1 MIFIFSTELI
11 MTIPTEITSPQF
23 KQLKTSFISWLQ
35 TLNYSEETIKTR
47 KRNVKEFLL
56 YLERCQIT
64 TIESISDYKAK
75 RFKRYLKRRENKL
88 YGSGLMNASINVGIS
103 SVNKFFGYLQQI
115 GKPTPE
121 NLEYVEQ
128 RYKPRNILTLN
139 EINQLYETTY
149 QTHHFA
155 NAETKAK
162 QEAVSQRDR
171 AMLSIYYGCGLRKSE
186 GTNLKTSDI
195 LTERKLIFVRK
206 GKGSKERYVPV
217 TENNLKHITEYLQNG
232 RNLLLNQ
239 NESDSFFINQYG
251 TACSDQALSAR
262 LDRLVKNSNNSILQ
276 AKKPSLHTL
285 RHSIATHL
293 LQQGMNI
300 ELIQKFLGHQSLEST
315 QIYTHIANE
324 M

>member
-1 MIFIFSTELI
+1 M
-11 MTIPTEITSPQF
+11 IPTEILSSQF
-23 KQLKTSFISWLQ
+23 KQLETSFINWLQ

-47 KRNVKEFLL
+47 KRNIKEFLL

-64 TIESISDYKAK
+64 TIESISGYKTK
-75 RFKRYLKRRENKL
+75 RFVRYLKRRENKL

-103 SVNKFFGYLQQI
+103 SVNKLFEYLGQT

-121 NLEYVEQ
+121 NLTYVEE
-128 RYKPRNILTLN
+128 RYKPRNILTLK

-171 AMLSIYYGCGLRKSE
+171 AMLCIYYGCGLRKSE
-186 GTNLKTSDI
+186 GTNLVVNDI
-195 LTERKLIFVRK
+195 LTERKLIHVRK
-206 GKGSKERYVPV
+206 GKGSKERYIPV
-217 TENNLKHITEYLQNG
+217 TENNLKHITGYLQNG
-232 RNLLLNQ
+232 RNLLLTE

-251 TACSDQALSAR
+251 TACSDQALSDR
-262 LDRLVKNSNNSILQ
+262 LDKLVKRSHNSSLQ
-276 AKKPSLHTL
+276 NKKPTLHTL

-293 LQQGMNI
+293 LQQGMEI
-300 ELIQKFLGHQSLEST
+300 EMIQQFLGHASLEST
-315 QIYTHIANE
+315 QLYTHILNE
-324 M
+324 L

>member
-1 MIFIFSTELI
+1 
-11 MTIPTEITSPQF
+11 MTIPTEIISPQF
-23 KQLKTSFISWLQ
+23 KQLEISFANWLQ
-35 TLNYSEETIKTR
+35 TLNYSPATVATR
-47 KRNVKEFLL
+47 RRNIREFLL

-64 TIESISDYKAK
+64 TIETITDYKAK

-103 SVNKFFGYLQQI
+103 SVNKFFEYLQQM

-121 NLEYVEQ
+121 NLEYLEECY
-128 RYKPRNILTLN
+128 RPRNILTLN

-155 NAETKAK
+155 NAETQAK

-186 GTNLKTSDI
+186 GTNLVVNDV
-195 LTERKLIFVRK
+195 LTERKLIHVRK

-217 TENNLKHITEYLQNG
+217 TDNNLNHITEYLQNG
-232 RNLLLNQ
+232 RSFLLNQ
-239 NESDSFFINQYG
+239 NETDSFFINQYG
-251 TACSDQALSAR
+251 TACSDQALTAR
-262 LDRLVKNSNNSILQ
+262 LKRLTKNSGNTVLQ
-276 AKKPSLHTL
+276 GKKSSLHTL

-293 LQQGMNI
+293 LQQGMEI
-300 ELIQKFLGHQSLEST
+300 EMIQKFLGHASLEST
-315 QIYTHIANE
+315 QIYTHIINE
-324 M
+324 L